1 MALKGTAWK
10 PIGPSPIA
18 SASSRFDNGIVTSVA
33 VHPANPSI
41 VYLGTGGG
49 GVWRTVDN
57 GVSWRPLFDRQVSL
71 NIGEASA
78 IAIDP
83 IDPDTVYVGIS
94 GAAFARPGAFALNAI
109 DTTAGRGLYKSA
121 DAGATWIRLGSGFPV
136 ENTGTANAFFRDWIY
151 SIVVD
156 PANRQVVYL
165 AAQSGVYRSVNGG
178 LNWTL
183 GTNAGGNA
191 ESLAVDLSSPANARV
206 LYAGVN
212 GTGVISS
219 PDGGVTWSVN
229 NAASTALGTGFGKV
243 VVALAPPA
251 SPANPAGVQVIY
263 LTAQNTSSDNPVGFF
278 VSTDAGATW
287 SARSATNLSVAGATQ
302 GGYSFTFAVD
312 PASPG
317 DGSTDTIY
325 LGCVRQLKSTDSG
338 NTFASVAGAAPAF
351 PLLHADTHVW
361 AFAPPGST
369 PTPVY
374 VGTDGGCYQ
383 SNDGGSTWT
392 HHNSGSVQSTLFY
405 NIDSKPD
412 PAATV
417 VVGALQDNGV
427 QTTAGQPAPQWQ
439 ARNGDGWTAVYDG
452 GANSAVV
459 YASDGVYSAAPRTRI
474 FRSSNDGASYP
485 TAITPWGTTSDQGA
499 FITSIATRP
508 GTAGTVYACGRQN
521 LWQSLDSGGTW
532 RIVDSQGGP
541 GDIAVSPTDGNYVV
555 HAVGR
560 RVFLSTNALAATVG
574 GPNGVQF
581 ADITRN
587 LPNNGRNVQ
596 RVAFDPIDPTIIY
609 AVLGGFDGQL
619 PGQQGHVFRT
629 TAASAAWTDISPPV
643 DIPMGAIALDATTT
657 PATIYVGT
665 DLGVVRTVDLGRS
678 WSVVDDIHLPLVPV
692 TDLEFSEQ
700 AGMLR
705 AATFGRGVFEFATP
719 DGPSVN
725 LSLQDGLDFET
736 VCPGDHGDLTL
747 EVVNVGRSDLTVISV
762 ARSVGSAAFSVLP
775 FPSCPAVVAPG
786 EQLDLVVRYEPTAPG
801 GRPEAATIR
810 VLTDDPGAP
819 IVDVLATGEA
829 GRAAAELVMPPG
841 GSVGDVCVGDT
852 LDVPVVISNSG
863 TCALVIRRIS
873 FPPGSPFSV
882 STVLS
887 YPVVVEAGASLTVMV
902 RFAPTAQGPASA
914 TLRVTSNDPSS
925 PRTAELTGM
934 APPPR
939 LVTIVADSGDVGPAC
954 VGHFTDATLTIANS
968 GCCCLSLFE
977 IASDSAE
984 FGVPA
989 VLAFPVVIHP
999 GDNIEV
1005 PIRFQPLS
1013 FGGKTAT
1020 ITIVSD
1026 DPASPHTVPLHGL
1039 APHGTVAV
1047 TGSACFGEVLFGTRV
1062 QQRLTFSNVGDCD
1075 LHVTCV
1081 GFEGCRCPGCEH
1093 LVLVR
1098 NPFPATLHPG
1108 AALDL
1113 VLQYTATGG
1122 SPCTRHLAVESD
1134 DPDHPKVVIDVSAS
1148 TKMTLN
1154 GALRGWLA
1162 SNLHSLLATVSTP
1175 PCDEGSHGP
1184 SDHPC

>member
-18 SASSRFDNGIVTSVA
+18 SASSRLDNGIVTSIA

-49 GVWRTVDN
+49 GVWRTVD
-57 GVSWRPLFDRQVSL
+57 GGASWRPLFDRQVSL

-83 IDPDTVYVGIS
+83 IDPDTIYVGIS

-136 ENTGTANAFFRDWIY
+136 ENTGTADAFARDWIY

-156 PANRQVVYL
+156 PANRQIVYL
-165 AAQSGVYRSVNGG
+165 AAQSGVYRSVDGG
-178 LNWTL
+178 LNWQL

-191 ESLAVDLSSPANARV
+191 ESLAVDLSSPVNARV

-317 DGSTDTIY
+317 DGKTDTIY

-338 NTFASVAGAAPAF
+338 KTFASVAGAAPGF

-361 AFAPPGST
+361 AFAPPGPT

-374 VGTDGGCYQ
+374 VGTDGGCHQ

-392 HHNSGSVQSTLFY
+392 SHNSGSVQSTLFY

-427 QTTAGQPAPQWQ
+427 QSTAGQPTLQWQ

-508 GTAGTVYACGRQN
+508 GTAGTVYACGPQN
-521 LWQSLDSGGTW
+521 LWQSLDSGSTW

-560 RVFLSTNALAATVG
+560 RVFLSTNALASTVG

-596 RVAFDPIDPTIIY
+596 RVAFDPIDPTIVY

-678 WSVVDDIHLPLVPV
+678 WSVVDDIHLPMVPV

-700 AGMLR
+700 AGVLR

-725 LSLQDGLDFET
+725 LSLQDGLDFES

-801 GRPEAATIR
+801 GRQEAATIR

-829 GRAAAELVMPPG
+829 GRAAADLVVPPG
-841 GSVGDVCVGDT
+841 RSVGDVCVGDT

-887 YPVVVEAGASLTVMV
+887 YPVVIEAGASLTVMV
-902 RFAPTAQGPASA
+902 RFAPTAQGAASA
-914 TLRVTSNDPSS
+914 TLTVTSNDPSS

-984 FGVPA
+984 FLVPA
-989 VLAFPVVIHP
+989 VVAFPLVIHA

-1020 ITIVSD
+1020 VTIVSD
-1026 DPASPHTVPLHGL
+1026 DPASPHTVLLHGL
-1039 APHGTVAV
+1039 APHGTLAV

-1075 LHVTCV
+1075 LHVTCA

-1134 DPDHPKVVIDVSAS
+1134 DPDHPKVIIDVSAS

-1175 PCDEGSHGP
+1175 PCGEGSYGP